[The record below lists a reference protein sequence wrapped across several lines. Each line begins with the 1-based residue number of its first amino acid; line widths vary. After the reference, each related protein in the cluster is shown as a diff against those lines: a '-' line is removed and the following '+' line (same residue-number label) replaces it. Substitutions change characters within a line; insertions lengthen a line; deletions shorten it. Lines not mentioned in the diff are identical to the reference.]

1 MLMFGREI
9 ELPVDLLYGQPP
21 QISDN
26 ITHQYLA
33 QLIPNLWRIH
43 NIAREKMAAASN
55 WQKQQYDHKIYAR
68 QYKVGDAVWVYNP
81 SKAKGKSPK
90 LQCKWTGP
98 YLIIAVFTDLIYKIQ
113 KSEFSKEII
122 IHHDRMKPFI
132 GSFDNW
138 LLKNNK
144 SSVSIFDTTDE
155 SLCIEEPEKENAD
168 NVKMPRRI
176 RDFQFT
182 PIASPIPIYL
192 GIPDD
197 ITSENAHTV
206 QPNLFPEMPRQTG
219 SPVSLLSLLNNHNN
233 NNSIISQLPDPIT
246 PLESSP
252 VVPIYTAAPIDK
264 LYDSRT
270 ALSCLTPK
278 TCTEAIVS
286 DELPLIINPSTK
298 IATPASPKVEPYD
311 PENPEMDRREVIFK
325 EEIPFY
331 PPRKI
336 DVNSRY
342 GKTYDWSHLQLPSQ
356 ECRDDPRLQLCC
368 PPSNY
373 LKNEDANWVNK
384 IRKRAREFSTE
395 IKVIPD
401 GYLGVRKEEKVI
413 LPDGT
418 IYMLSSTWIPDPE
431 VVKRR
436 NVGVQTD
443 EDKTTDTGEFELI
456 ELDVE
461 VKETQTD
468 IQTEN
473 TGIQCDILK
482 ELFNCF

>member
-1 MLMFGREI
+1 MNTCEI
-9 ELPVDLLYGQPP
+9 CFKNYKDEELLKRHVRYAHSNTFEKCRYCPYE
-21 QISDN
+21 
-26 ITHQYLA
+26 
-33 QLIPNLWRIH
+33 IPSNVKYRMKGH
-43 NIAREKMAAASN
+43 VERKHPEKMDS
-55 WQKQQYDHKIYAR
+55 KRKEVSHK
-68 QYKVGDAVWVYNP
+68 
-81 SKAKGKSPK
+81 
-90 LQCKWTGP
+90 
-98 YLIIAVFTDLIYKIQ
+98 
-113 KSEFSKEII
+113 
-122 IHHDRMKPFI
+122 
-132 GSFDNW
+132 
-138 LLKNNK
+138 KNNVK
-144 SSVSIFDTTDE
+144 SKINTPAV
-155 SLCIEEPEKENAD
+155 
-168 NVKMPRRI
+168 

-264 LYDSRT
+264 LYDSKT

-278 TCTEAIVS
+278 TCTEVIVL

-356 ECRDDPRLQLCC
+356 ECRDHMA
-368 PPSNY
+368 
-373 LKNEDANWVNK
+373 KFGDANWVNK
-384 IRKRAREFSTE
+384 IRKRASEFSTE
-395 IKVIPD
+395 IRVIPD

-443 EDKTTDTGEFELI
+443 EDKTTETGEFELV

-468 IQTEN
+468 I
-473 TGIQCDILK
+473 
-482 ELFNCF
+482 